1 MMAGQVGDVGICG
14 IVWNNVIIVTALLSP
29 EPPREVRGASAS
41 AGAGR
46 GQMLAR
52 VQLCRVVEICPVNLI
67 RFIYILHKQ
76 ICDKLY

>member
-41 AGAGR
+41 AGAGGDR
-46 GQMLAR
+46 CWPEYSYAEWWKYVR
-52 VQLCRVVEICPVNLI
+52 
-67 RFIYILHKQ
+67 
-76 ICDKLY
+76 